1 MNHDDIGAGCLFICC
16 WALIFI
22 IGLFMAGILSKPLGI
37 LIMLT
42 STIILIVKLRADDEI
57 DKKQQRLERYIEDAE
72 RRAREAQDNDR

>member
-1 MNHDDIGAGCLFICC
+1 MDDLTKGRLFICC

-22 IGLFMAGILSKPLGI
+22 IGLFMAGILSKPIGI

-72 RRAREAQDNDR
+72 RRAREALKNERQ

>member
-1 MNHDDIGAGCLFICC
+1 
-16 WALIFI
+16 LIFI

-72 RRAREAQDNDR
+72 RRAREALKNERQ

>member
-1 MNHDDIGAGCLFICC
+1 MDDLTKGCLFICC

-22 IGLFMAGILSKPLGI
+22 IGLFMAGILSKPIGI

-72 RRAREAQDNDR
+72 RRAREALKNERQ